1 MMTPDTETLL
11 NRIIDGEESSHDWR
25 AFAGAA
31 DQMPGL
37 WRQLAE
43 QQRQSR
49 LLSLAVR
56 ERVEQI
62 GVDATTRAGCD
73 AVGQRRH
80 EGHEGHEEQAA
91 HGAHGA
97 RGADGA
103 GSGDMQI
110 FTPRPG
116 SWIGWAVAACLLV
129 AWGITGSFRIAPGSA
144 GSSRGEGD
152 PSTAAG
158 SAAGDT
164 GIVQASFANPADAL
178 QSYIDLGRRNGT
190 VVGEVPGKPL
200 VEKQPLESGDGYVV
214 FYYRLILERR
224 EVPGFIGFDQA
235 DENGFIIP
243 GLVPGSAPTEGS
255 APL

>member
-1 MMTPDTETLL
+1 MITPDTETLL
-11 NRIIDGEESSHDWR
+11 NRIIDGEESTNDWR

-31 DQMPGL
+31 DQSPEL

-56 ERVEQI
+56 DRVEQV
-62 GVDATTRAGCD
+62 GLDATGRLH
-73 AVGQRRH
+73 V
-80 EGHEGHEEQAA
+80 EGVE
-91 HGAHGA
+91 
-97 RGADGA
+97 RGGA
-103 GSGDMQI
+103 GEMQV

-129 AWGITGSFRIAPGSA
+129 AWGFTSSLGIGPQSA
-144 GSSRGEGD
+144 GSREQATGGGT
-152 PSTAAG
+152 PS
-158 SAAGDT
+158 DT
-164 GIVQASFANPADAL
+164 GIVQASFTNPADAL
-178 QSYIDLGRRNGT
+178 QSYLELGRRDGT
-190 VVGEVPGKPL
+190 VVGEVRGKPL
-200 VEKQPLESGDGYVV
+200 VEKQALESGEGYVV
-214 FYYRLILERR
+214 FYYRVILERR

-243 GLVPGSAPTEGS
+243 GLVPGSDAAEGA